1 MVLECL
7 DGNITRRFDEVE
19 MKPPESVSEYI
30 AGQPRAAQ
38 AALRRVRSV
47 LRKALPGAQEVIS
60 YGIPAYQLHG
70 RRVLYFA
77 GWKQHYSIYPVTTRL
92 IAAFGDALAPYEY
105 NGKGTLRL
113 PLDKPVP
120 ARLLARIAKFRV
132 KEEAVRSEL
141 KAAATK
147 KR

>member
-1 MVLECL
+1 V
-7 DGNITRRFDEVE
+7 
-19 MKPPESVSEYI
+19 I
-30 AGQPRAAQ
+30 A
-38 AALRRVRSV
+38 
-47 LRKALPGAQEVIS
+47 
-60 YGIPAYQLHG
+60 
-70 RRVLYFA
+70 FA

-113 PLDKPVP
+113 PLDEPVP

-132 KEEAVRSEL
+132 KEEAARAQL
-141 KAAATK
+141 RAAARK

>member
-1 MVLECL
+1 
-7 DGNITRRFDEVE
+7 

-30 AGQPRAAQ
+30 VAQPKAAQ
-38 AALRRVRSV
+38 GALRRVRSV

-60 YGIPAYQLHG
+60 YGIPAYRLEG

-77 GWKQHYSIYPVTTRL
+77 GWKRHYSIYPVTTRL

-105 NGKGTLRL
+105 NDKGTLRL

-132 KEEAVRSEL
+132 KEEAVRAQL
-141 KAAATK
+141 KAAARK

>member
-1 MVLECL
+1 
-7 DGNITRRFDEVE
+7 

-30 AGQPRAAQ
+30 AAQPRAAQ
-38 AALRRVRSV
+38 GPLRRVRSV

-60 YGIPAYQLHG
+60 YGIPAYQLQG

-132 KEEAVRSEL
+132 KEEAVRAQR
-141 KAAATK
+141 KAAARK